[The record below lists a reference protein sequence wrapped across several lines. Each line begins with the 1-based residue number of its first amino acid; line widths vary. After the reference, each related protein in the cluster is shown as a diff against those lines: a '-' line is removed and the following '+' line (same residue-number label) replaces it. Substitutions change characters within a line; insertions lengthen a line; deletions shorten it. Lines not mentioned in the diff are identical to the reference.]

1 MREILFRGFHKDE
14 NGKQKVF
21 VNGEWINGEWVE
33 GNYIYLHKTTYCF
46 EGDTEHDKENEI
58 HQIVFEQMTDWD
70 LPNKHLKVDVIPET
84 VGQYTGLTD
93 KNGTKIFEGDI
104 VQLKRFGNFYRG
116 KIVFNTNTAG
126 FEFWREV
133 TVGAY
138 GEKAT
143 RKENLSAFIGAC
155 VYAEIIGNIH
165 DNPELLDGAGN
176 R

>member
-21 VNGEWINGEWVE
+21 VNGEWINGEWVYGYPVIDTGDCSLKAE
-33 GNYIYLHKTTYCF
+33 GKCF
-46 EGDTEHDKENEI
+46 CPHDGTSIFFWDDDFHEYTDCEI
-58 HQIVFEQMTDWD
+58 
-70 LPNKHLKVDVIPET
+70 IPET

-93 KNGTKIFEGDI
+93 KNGMKIFEGDI

-116 KIVFNTNTAG
+116 KIVFNETTAG
-126 FEFWREV
+126 FEFWYEV

-165 DNPELLDGAGN
+165 DDPELLDGAGN
-176 R
+176 G